1 MAMNITRKILSS
13 SLDGKAYSSKTQT
26 QQWIVI
32 HNNAGNSASSSAGWF
47 NNPQNGV
54 TSAHYCV
61 DDSEIIQC
69 LEDNWKG
76 HHCGGTGNGVYYQ
89 DKWRPSNSEDCIN
102 SNSIGIEVS
111 DWQGKDD
118 TKLFKG
124 IENAI
129 DLTIM
134 LMKKYNIDVNHVIRH
149 GDTQAKDCPHYI
161 MKHDKWGYF
170 KEQLA
175 NRTGGTI
182 IENPGGSDPSTGN
195 PSTSDPGS
203 GSGSGGSFGPGQ
215 STHLD
220 VLPNTEHQYNIANMD
235 ELKGACLIFLPPYNV
250 CLKDELET
258 QLKNWDGKQKYHYII
273 DPSYDFTEEDDILP
287 VGAPETESER
297 KLISDVYKVVFMGDE
312 NIVGFNT
319 IDPKALLYFGTYH
332 NVGNGLEQYIN
343 TVIADAPEVII
354 LNYGLYDATYDNID
368 LFVRDYVNLINQLK
382 ESLPNAKI
390 YMCRVFPG
398 DPEAEELTT
407 VGKLIIE
414 NVPEINSAITRISG
428 ETFTDVID
436 PEEFFDFGYY
446 ESDGIHLKDAF
457 YGRWYDYIAARV
469 LEESSTEPEDPG
481 QIPEPASFKIM
492 DKENEDSTPTDTP
505 TDTPEESPTETS
517 GPDATEDNSIE
528 IKGGFEKVEN
538 RLLQCYGMMDND
550 RVTYIN
556 RALFAGKATKHNIM
570 IACCIPSYEQ
580 LPQSWERVEA
590 NIINSVA
597 KILWANGLTTDNL
610 WREFDL
616 NRAPSPAIY
625 LDVEKWKAFLDE
637 VDKLVQW
644 RNDKFGTVTQ
654 TYEKYVAVIPDP
666 IMGSGSGGGGG
677 GGSDPGAGTPGDG
690 TGPDIGDISD
700 VAKAV
705 WTFFTGAGYSKEC
718 TAGIMGNLQQESGMD
733 PTRKQSGGG
742 VGRGIAQWTV
752 GSERF
757 QGLESVA
764 KAKGKDWTDLQ
775 SQLEFIHM
783 ELQGKAPK
791 DNYTFTVLKK
801 QQGSWENF
809 AKMTDINKACKAFED
824 AFERAGKP
832 MMEKRYAYAK
842 QYYDKFA
849 GSSAASIEN
858 SEAVFSIKAKGTLSW
873 PCPSCKSISSK
884 YGPRNI
890 SVPGASKNHKGI
902 DIPCPSGT
910 AVVAAAAGKVVIV
923 KDGYNYGRGKYMVVD
938 HGGGLGTLY
947 QHLSGFVKKVGDSVS
962 NGETIAKSGSTGVGG
977 AHLHFEV
984 HENFSGTVNSTQN
997 AVNPENYVSPGTAS
1011 GSIPGDGGGGGGGGT
1026 PEDGGSDPSTPGGSP
1041 GNGSDGG
1048 EYGYTGPLV
1057 NSPHGD
1063 IKNPGPC
1070 GDDANSMGGVNH
1082 DDWGGKT
1089 SYTLG
1094 EPANPN
1100 AEPPIIVNTITSDEY
1115 RIFCETY
1122 FIGEEINEDDDIELK
1137 PNFRRWWELIDLYCA
1152 DQDPYDKGLATLTET
1167 GITPNDR
1174 LSAMTKKFTT
1184 QNETMF
1190 NFNVVES
1197 GPGTEKH
1204 CAKCADELNIIAVP
1218 EDLKVEPIYPDLI
1231 IPPDYSTKDY
1241 NEISKNTIPISL
1253 IDFATESRSASYTK
1267 QLSFDYDL
1275 LKDKKKE
1282 TARNLGPVNFLDP
1295 YPTDDKIEE
1304 LEMHYPKVFI
1314 DEIESQIYSCNHPGC
1329 PIAQPMAKN
1338 FAMLQDALINQ
1349 SKRVEKRLVKLENIL
1364 STVMRN
1370 QARLGARININC
1382 VYYGGQCTFGKYKCI
1397 RCMHDD
1403 RIHDGAVVTIDQ
1415 CLNCTRYEPI
1425 LGQIYQ
1431 ILDESGLNGSIILD
1445 DMQMSYSDFQNF
1457 KRLNVAT
1464 ERSPLYQYAIA
1475 NEDSNCKKPEKTREE
1490 LWKESNKKLIE
1501 EKNKDKNLEE
1511 QDQEENEKLNNE
1523 LEQQMYDDVKPLETE
1538 ETKYIF
1544 RMDWTETFFNEQQPD
1559 TKIYPL
1565 DQIIARYR
1573 DNDSDIDYE
1582 EELKELDP
1590 EKDKDRIEE
1599 IQNLMLISNS
1609 NWTDTREK
1617 ADTVQVNKY
1626 SSENFYFDGFAEMK
1640 AYNGGSGG
1648 TSPGDGDGSTSP
1660 GSGVGGG
1667 AECRAKMVE
1676 MAKKIVADYD
1686 AGKAKYS
1693 QSPRT
1698 TDYDKPQKS
1707 SDGKVCYDCTSFVS
1721 CCYRYAGLKSMTDK
1735 SCSGGSLMAEICNN
1749 GGEMWLVN
1757 DTGLGK
1763 AKPGDVIVKANS
1775 KVTESD
1781 MTSKKKVSCSHA
1793 MLYIGDGQYSHA
1805 SSPSGGIKTETLKGS
1820 FRWTDGKHF
1829 FVRPKDLIDADAK
1842 ASENISTTDDP
1853 TNKNSS
1859 SNEAENTPEVGT
1871 KSVDSINE
1879 TNITSTPSSFLG
1891 TIDGHNYI
1899 AKVPK
1904 AVCSSYFGTGTG
1916 ASGLGLENGKTCASH
1931 SLPYGTKI
1939 YIPALK
1945 DKLGNDG
1952 VLIVTDTGGPTFDFD
1967 IFTNKNIG
1975 KLNTDVYILAWGTG
1989 KIAPS
1994 YTWGF
1999 NYYNDTQWNKIKA
2012 SWNRYKQ
2019 MNGKLM
2025 SFYLFTQ
2032 EDTNIK
2038 YHKRY

>member
-1 MAMNITRKILSS
+1 MALSITKKLLSK
-13 SLDGKAYSSKTQT
+13 SLDGKHYSSKTQT

-32 HNNAGNSASSSAGWF
+32 HNTGGGTASSAYNWF
-47 NNPQNGV
+47 NNPSNQYQ

-61 DDSEIIQC
+61 DDTQIIQC
-69 LEDNWKG
+69 LENNWKG
-76 HHCGGTGNGVYYQ
+76 HHTTGSGQKYNDKYTPAGADGV
-89 DKWRPSNSEDCIN
+89 SN
-102 SNSIGIEVS
+102 SNSIGIEVA
-111 DWQGKDD
+111 DWGGKYDKAKFD
-118 TKLFKG
+118 KA

-129 DLTIM
+129 DLTIS
-134 LMKKYNIDVNHVIRH
+134 LMKSMNIDVNHVVRH
-149 GDTQAKDCPHYI
+149 GDTQSKPCPEYI
-161 MKHDKWGYF
+161 MKENKWGYF

-182 IENPGGSDPSTGN
+182 IENPGGGDPSTGN
-195 PSTSDPGS
+195 PSTGTPDGGS
-203 GSGSGGSFGPGQ
+203 GGGGSFGAGQ

-235 ELKGACLIFLPPYNV
+235 ELKGACLVFLPPYNV
-250 CLKDELET
+250 CLKDELEN
-258 QLKNWDGKQKYHYII
+258 QLKEWDGKQKYHYII
-273 DPSYDFTEEDDILP
+273 DPSYEFTEEDDILP
-287 VGAPETESER
+287 VGAPETETKR
-297 KLISDVYKVVFMGDE
+297 KLISDTYKVVFMGDE
-312 NIVGFNT
+312 NLAGFNN
-319 IDPKALLYFGTYH
+319 IDPKASLYAGPYY
-332 NVGNGLEQYIN
+332 NVGDGLSQHVDA
-343 TVIADAPEVII
+343 VIAEAPEVII
-354 LNYGLYDATYDNID
+354 LNYGLFDATYDNIE
-368 LFVRDYVNLINQLK
+368 LFKRDYINLINKLK
-382 ESLPNAKI
+382 ESLPEAKL
-390 YMCRVFPG
+390 YMCRIFPG

-414 NVPEINSAITRISG
+414 NIPEINSAITSISG

-446 ESDGIHLKDAF
+446 EPDGIHLKNAF
-457 YGRWYDYIAARV
+457 HGRWYDYIAARV
-469 LEESSTEPEDPG
+469 LEEPSTDPEDPG
-481 QIPEPASFKIM
+481 KIPEPASFEIM
-492 DKENEDSTPTDTP
+492 SKDGESSTPSDKP
-505 TDTPEESPTETS
+505 EESPSDKPEESPTETS
-517 GPDATEDNSIE
+517 GPDATEDNGIE

-556 RALFAGKATKHNIM
+556 RTLFAGKATKHNIM

-597 KILWANGLTTDNL
+597 KILWVNGLTADNL

-625 LDVEKWKAFLDE
+625 LNVEKWKAFLE
-637 VDKLVQW
+637 QVDKLIQW

-677 GGSDPGAGTPGDG
+677 GGGSNPGSGTPGDG
-690 TGPDIGDISD
+690 STPDIGDIGD
-700 VAKAV
+700 TAKAV

-718 TAGIMGNLQQESGMD
+718 TAGIMGNLQQESGMN

-849 GSSAASIEN
+849 GSSAASIGN
-858 SEAVFSIKAKGTLSW
+858 PEAIFSIKAKGTLSW
-873 PCPSCKSISSK
+873 PCPSTKSISSK
-884 YGPRNI
+884 FGPRNI

-902 DIPCPSGT
+902 DIPCPSGS
-910 AVVAAAAGKVVIV
+910 AVVAAAAGKVVLV

-938 HGGGLGTLY
+938 HGNGLGTLY

-962 NGETIAKSGSTGVGG
+962 NGDTIAKSGSSGVGG

-984 HENFSGTVNSTQN
+984 HENFSGTKGTP
-997 AVNPENYVSPGTAS
+997 VNPENYVSPGTAS
-1011 GSIPGDGGGGGGGGT
+1011 GSIPGSGSGGSSGGGSGDGSGDGSGGGSG
-1026 PEDGGSDPSTPGGSP
+1026 GGSGS
-1041 GNGSDGG
+1041 GSG
-1048 EYGYTGPLV
+1048 EDYGYDGPLV

-1094 EPANPN
+1094 EPTNPD
-1100 AEPPIIVNTITSDEY
+1100 AEPPKIVNAITADEY

-1122 FIGEEINEDDDIELK
+1122 FIGEEIDEDDNIELK

-1152 DQDPYDKGLATLTET
+1152 DQDPYDKGLATSTET

-1184 QNETMF
+1184 QNEVMF

-1253 IDFATESRSASYTK
+1253 IDFATESRSESYTK

-1275 LKDKKKE
+1275 LKDKVKK
-1282 TARNLGPVNFLDP
+1282 TLDNLGPVNFLDP

-1370 QARLGARININC
+1370 QARLGSRININC

-1397 RCMHDD
+1397 RCLHDD

-1445 DMQMSYSDFQNF
+1445 DMQMSYSDFHNF
-1457 KRLNVAT
+1457 KKLNVAT

-1501 EKNKDKNLEE
+1501 EDDKNKNLEE
-1511 QDQEENEKLNNE
+1511 QDKEENEKLDNE
-1523 LEQQMYDDVKPLETE
+1523 VEKQTYDDVKSLDTE

-1573 DNDSDIDYE
+1573 DTDSDIDYE

-1599 IQNLMLISNS
+1599 IQNLILSSNS

-1640 AYNGGSGG
+1640 AYSGGSGG
-1648 TSPGDGDGSTSP
+1648 TSPGDGSTTPST
-1660 GSGVGGG
+1660 GIGGG

-1698 TDYDKPQKS
+1698 TDYNKPQKS

-1721 CCYRYAGLKSMTDK
+1721 CCYRHAGLKSMTDK

-1757 DTGLGK
+1757 DAGLSK

-1805 SSPSGGIKTETLKGS
+1805 ASPSGGIKTETLKGS
-1820 FRWTDGKHF
+1820 FRWKDGKHF

-1842 ASENISTTDDP
+1842 ASSSTESGDTTSKNEN
-1853 TNKNSS
+1853 K
-1859 SNEAENTPEVGT
+1859 ENTPAPAMASLARTNASTESYTEVEA
-1871 KSVDSINE
+1871 SVI
-1879 TNITSTPSSFLG
+1879 G
-1891 TIDGHNYI
+1891 QIDGHSYV
-1899 AKVPK
+1899 AKISG
-1904 AVCSSYFGTGTG
+1904 AVCTSYYGCTKS

-1931 SLPYGTKI
+1931 NMPYGTKI

-1945 DKLGNDG
+1945 DKLGSDG
-1952 VLIVTDTGGPTFDFD
+1952 IFTVTDTGTPTFDFD
-1967 IFTNKNIG
+1967 LYTSTNIG
-1975 KLNTDVYILAWGTG
+1975 KKNMDTYVISWGTG

-1994 YTWGF
+1994 YTWGL
-1999 NYYNDTQWNKIKA
+1999 NHYDNKQWNNLRIA
-2012 SWNRYKQ
+2012 WNKYKS

-2025 SFYLFTQ
+2025 TFLRFSQ
-2032 EDTNIK
+2032 EDANIK
-2038 YHKRY
+2038 HNKRY